1 MRPAAL
7 LALGLLATPLL
18 TQQVQAATPV
28 LIDFETPTSFASI
41 AAHHDGGTDGAG
53 LAGANL
59 GVAFGGDL
67 LALRNDELGPYFDH
81 APSPVGVMMVVGGE
95 ATLNVAR
102 GFVDV
107 VSLSYSS
114 ADFVLQGVNVYSGL
128 NGTGRL
134 LASFNLAANAQADG
148 CSSAP
153 LCRFDRIASTF
164 AGTAHSISFANAANA
179 AVFDDIRISAVP
191 EPTTALMLALGLA
204 TVMLAYRRRS

>member
-7 LALGLLATPLL
+7 LALGLLATPL
-18 TQQVQAATPV
+18 VQAASPV

-41 AAHHDGGTDGAG
+41 ADHYNGGTDGAG

-59 GVAFGGDL
+59 GAAFGGDL
-67 LALRNDELGPYFDH
+67 LGLQNDVLGPYFSN
-81 APSPVGVMMVVGGE
+81 APSPLGVMMAVGSD
-95 ATLNVAR
+95 ATLNIAS
-102 GFVDV
+102 GFTGAL
-107 VSLSYSS
+107 SLSYAS

-128 NGTGRL
+128 NATGTL

-153 LCRFDRIASTF
+153 LCRFDQISSTF

-179 AVFDDIRISAVP
+179 AVFDDIRVSAVP
-191 EPTTALMLALGLA
+191 EPATMATLAMGLA
-204 TVMLAYRRRS
+204 MLILAKRRSR